1 MTCGRYGTTRWLSK
15 QDLVNALK
23 LDLQLDTKQFLLH
36 VLLVQAAS
44 PPPVQAASPS
54 IPLLSLL
61 DLAPLLKLLPL
72 LSDIGTVGTVEIL
85 PLHLFGRPLPRS
97 LSTSS
102 TSMMVLL
109 VRARTQGAQGTG
121 QQRIP

>member
-1 MTCGRYGTTRWLSK
+1 MHFI
-15 QDLVNALK
+15 K
-23 LDLQLDTKQFLLH
+23 LNLQLDTKQFLLH
-36 VLLVQAAS
+36 VLL
-44 PPPVQAASPS
+44 VQAASPS

-102 TSMMVLL
+102 TSMMLLL

>member
-1 MTCGRYGTTRWLSK
+1 MSTRPL
-15 QDLVNALK
+15 DFIK
-23 LDLQLDTKQFLLH
+23 LNLQLDTKQFLLH

-61 DLAPLLKLLPL
+61 DLAPLLKLL

-85 PLHLFGRPLPRS
+85 PLPRHPPAPTRCSIARP
-97 LSTSS
+97 
-102 TSMMVLL
+102 
-109 VRARTQGAQGTG
+109 ARQCLG
-121 QQRIP
+121 

>member
-1 MTCGRYGTTRWLSK
+1 MATGCPSTTGDIFIILRIL
-15 QDLVNALK
+15 AGP
-23 LDLQLDTKQFLLH
+23 H

-61 DLAPLLKLLPL
+61 DLAPLLKLLPR

-102 TSMMVLL
+102 TCPKLQVQDLQ
-109 VRARTQGAQGTG
+109 RRRGRT
-121 QQRIP
+121 

>member
-1 MTCGRYGTTRWLSK
+1 MSTRPL
-15 QDLVNALK
+15 DFIK
-23 LDLQLDTKQFLLH
+23 LNLQLDTKQFLLH
-36 VLLVQAAS
+36 VLLVQAAT

-54 IPLLSLL
+54 PVPGLIPLLSLL

>member
-1 MTCGRYGTTRWLSK
+1 MHFPL
-15 QDLVNALK
+15 DFIK
-23 LDLQLDTKQFLLH
+23 LNLQLDTKKFLLH

-54 IPLLSLL
+54 PVPGLIPLLSLL

-102 TSMMVLL
+102 TCPKLQVQDLQ
-109 VRARTQGAQGTG
+109 RRRGRT
-121 QQRIP
+121 